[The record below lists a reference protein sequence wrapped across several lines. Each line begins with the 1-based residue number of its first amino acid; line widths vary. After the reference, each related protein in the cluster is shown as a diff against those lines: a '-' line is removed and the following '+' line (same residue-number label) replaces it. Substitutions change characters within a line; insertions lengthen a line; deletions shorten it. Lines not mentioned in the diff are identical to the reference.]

1 MTEFPNKDFALLSA
15 DIDDDGILTLEFTE
29 VPGFTDGGSAR
40 MLILSSLIEKTA
52 LQFPAVKKVVFT
64 PETLFQP

>member
-1 MTEFPNKDFALLSA
+1 MKFALISA
-15 DIDDDGILTLEFTE
+15 NLATDGSLTLEFSE

-40 MLILSSLIEKTA
+40 MLILSKLIEKTA
-52 LQFPAVKKVVFT
+52 LQFSGVKKVLFV

>member
-1 MTEFPNKDFALLSA
+1 V
-15 DIDDDGILTLEFTE
+15 LTLKFTE

-40 MLILSSLIEKTA
+40 MLILSSTIEKTA
-52 LQFPAVKKVVFT
+52 LQFPGVKEVVFL